1 VESSFDMD
9 INGFNLITA
18 ELELE
23 IRKHKR
29 INKAYT
35 KVGYGP
41 WSGSAEGEDVKA
53 GLTKVAIAVW
63 QEYGTERGIPPR
75 PFMHQCFDKRINM
88 IEKVSA
94 NLHAQYLNGKLTEKQ
109 ALARLGEW
117 YAGEIKDEILSGD
130 FKPLAASTIRKKGS
144 TRPLVDTG
152 LNLLGGVDHKEVL

>member
-1 VESSFDMD
+1 MESSFELD
-9 INGFNLITA
+9 IHGFNTLTA

-29 INKAYT
+29 ISKGFT

-41 WSGSAEGEDVKA
+41 WSGDVEGEDVKA

-75 PFMHQCFDKRINM
+75 PFMHQCFDKRIDK

-94 NLHAQYLNGKLTEKQ
+94 HLHTQYLNGQITEKQ

-117 YAGEIKDEILSGD
+117 YAGEIKEEILSGD
-130 FKPLAASTIRKKGS
+130 SKPLAPSTIYKKGS

-152 LNLLGGVDHKEVL
+152 LNLLGGVDHEEVL